1 MILQQLLARVSVT
14 ATIGGALIPLP
25 QNIGNGDI
33 IMLAVVGGYNADL
46 EFATAAS
53 GAPLLPVFDDTG
65 VTPLANNTIWI
76 GPRVNAPLYAFG
88 ASVAIEVLV
97 LAVREG

>member
-14 ATIGGALIPLP
+14 ATAGGALIPLP
-25 QNIGNGDI
+25 QDIDNGQI

-53 GAPLLPVFDDTG
+53 GAPKVPVFDDTG
-65 VTPLANNTIWI
+65 VTPVANNTFWI
-76 GPRVNAPLYAFG
+76 GPAREAPLVAF
-88 ASVAIEVLV
+88 AAAATAIEVLV
-97 LAVREG
+97 ISVRS

>member
-14 ATIGGALIPLP
+14 ATVGGAPIPLP
-25 QNIGNGDI
+25 ESIGNGQI
-33 IMLAVVGGYNADL
+33 ILLAVVGGYNADL

-53 GAPLLPVFDDTG
+53 GAPKVPVFDDTG
-65 VTPLANNTIWI
+65 VTPVANNTFWI
-76 GPRVNAPLYAFG
+76 GPRREAPVYAFG

-97 LAVREG
+97 YAVREG

>member
-14 ATIGGALIPLP
+14 ATAGGALIPLP
-25 QNIGNGDI
+25 QDIDNGAL

-53 GAPLLPVFDDTG
+53 GAPKLPIFDDTG
-65 VTPLANNTIWI
+65 ATPLANVTFWI
-76 GPRVNAPLYAFG
+76 GPRRNAPVYAFG

-97 LAVREG
+97 IAVRS

>member
-1 MILQQLLARVSVT
+1 VILQQLLARVSVT
-14 ATIGGALIPLP
+14 ATAGGALIPLP
-25 QNIGNGDI
+25 QDIDNGAL

-53 GAPLLPVFDDTG
+53 GAPKLPIFDDTG
-65 VTPLANNTIWI
+65 AIPLANVTIWI
-76 GPRVNAPLYAFG
+76 GPRRNAPVYAFG

-97 LAVREG
+97 IAVRS

>member
-14 ATIGGALIPLP
+14 ATAGGALIPLP
-25 QNIGNGDI
+25 QDIDNGAI
-33 IMLAVVGGYNADL
+33 ILLAVVGGYNADL

-53 GAPLLPVFDDTG
+53 GAPKLPIFDDTG
-65 VTPLANNTIWI
+65 AIPLANVTIWI
-76 GPRVNAPLYAFG
+76 GPRRNAPVYAFG

-97 LAVREG
+97 IAVRS

>member
-1 MILQQLLARVSVT
+1 VILQQLLARVSVT
-14 ATIGGALIPLP
+14 ALVGGALIPLP
-25 QNIGNGDI
+25 QSIDNGDI
-33 IMLAVVGGYNADL
+33 ILLAVVGGYNANL

-53 GAPLLPVFDDTG
+53 GAPKLPVFDDTG

-76 GPRVNAPLYAFG
+76 GPRINAPLYAFG

-97 LAVREG
+97 FSVRS

>member
-1 MILQQLLARVSVT
+1 MIFQEILARLSVT
-14 ATIGGALIPLP
+14 ATAGGALIPLP
-25 QNIGNGDI
+25 QDISNGDI

-53 GAPLLPVFDDTG
+53 GAPKLPIFDDTG
-65 VTPLANNTIWI
+65 VTPLANVTFWI
-76 GPRVNAPLYAFG
+76 GPRRSAPVYAFG

-97 LAVREG
+97 LSVRS